1 MLGFATAL
9 LGLTFCREA
18 GPANSALT
26 PILFSLLVAALP
38 LIDAGVAI
46 LRRVHQRASPL
57 YGDRRHFYDLLLAR
71 SCTAR
76 QVALVCYAITGGL
89 VITGWVILR
98 LEPREALISTILIG
112 CVLFA
117 IEVRMGAMRSQDASH
132 QHHIQEDLRWREVA
146 DHALRGKV

>member
-1 MLGFATAL
+1 
-9 LGLTFCREA
+9 
-18 GPANSALT
+18 
-26 PILFSLLVAALP
+26 
-38 LIDAGVAI
+38 
-46 LRRVHQRASPL
+46 
-57 YGDRRHFYDLLLAR
+57 
-71 SCTAR
+71 
-76 QVALVCYAITGGL
+76 
-89 VITGWVILR
+89 